1 MKLAKLGTI
10 FILVAMA
17 ALALCGSAFAADP
30 VRGGEIKGIMDLE
43 PVSLDPIYG
52 NAVTSDKFVFN
63 LFYESL
69 FQIGEDGVFSNWLA
83 DSYKVSQDQKTITI
97 TLKKGILFH
106 DGTPLNAEAAAW
118 NINRTIDPKTN
129 APHSGDLGM
138 VEKAE
143 AVDEYTFKINLKTT
157 SASILSALA
166 FEAGAMISPTGFKK
180 AGAAAFARNPVGT
193 GPYKFQEWVGSDH
206 VSGVRWEKY
215 WRKGVDG
222 KALPYTD
229 KATIRFIKNT
239 SVKIM
244 ELKAGNADI
253 IDNVQVKDFKAVEGG
268 DNVHLV
274 NSPLSIAQYMAMN
287 VTRPPFNNK
296 DLRIAINY
304 AVNFKALE
312 KVISRGY
319 GQVTPLFMGEGGL
332 DYFSAKDVPAYKYNP
347 DKAKEYFKKS
357 GHKGPIT
364 LVVIQRD
371 PDTQIAQ
378 LLQSQ
383 LKQVGIELKI
393 SVLERKAW
401 VAKVLK
407 LDYECGILRMT
418 GPSPDPDI
426 LWSKFFGPD
435 ARFNWVGMKDKK
447 VFDAVVNAATTLDR
461 EERRKWYKEATTEML
476 NQAYYVFLFL
486 RPTKHAASKKL
497 MNLKKEYM
505 GSWMLS
511 DCWIAK

>member
-1 MKLAKLGTI
+1 
-10 FILVAMA
+10 
-17 ALALCGSAFAADP
+17 
-30 VRGGEIKGIMDLE
+30 
-43 PVSLDPIYG
+43 
-52 NAVTSDKFVFN
+52 
-63 LFYESL
+63 
-69 FQIGEDGVFSNWLA
+69 
-83 DSYKVSQDQKTITI
+83 
-97 TLKKGILFH
+97 
-106 DGTPLNAEAAAW
+106 
-118 NINRTIDPKTN
+118 
-129 APHSGDLGM
+129 
-138 VEKAE
+138 
-143 AVDEYTFKINLKTT
+143 
-157 SASILSALA
+157 
-166 FEAGAMISPTGFKK
+166 
-180 AGAAAFARNPVGT
+180 VGT
-193 GPYKFQEWVGSDH
+193 GPYKFEEWVGSDH

-229 KATIRFIKNT
+229 KATMRFIKNT

-244 ELKAGNADI
+244 ELKAGNAHI

-268 DNVHLV
+268 DNVQLV

-287 VTRPPFNNK
+287 VTRPPFDNK
-296 DLRIAINY
+296 DLRKAINY
-304 AVNFKALE
+304 AVNHKAIE

-332 DYFSAKDVPAYKYNP
+332 DYFSAKEVPAYQFNP
-347 DKAKEYFKKS
+347 AKAKEYYKKS
-357 GHKGPIT
+357 GHKGAIT

-383 LKQVGIELKI
+383 LKQVGINLKI

-426 LWSKFFGPD
+426 LWAKFFGPN

-447 VFDAVVNAATTLDR
+447 VFEAVVNAATTLDR
-461 EERRKWYKEATTEML
+461 DERRKWYKQATVGML
-476 NQAYYVFLFL
+476 DQAYYAFLFR
-486 RPTKHAASKKL
+486 RPTKHASSKKL